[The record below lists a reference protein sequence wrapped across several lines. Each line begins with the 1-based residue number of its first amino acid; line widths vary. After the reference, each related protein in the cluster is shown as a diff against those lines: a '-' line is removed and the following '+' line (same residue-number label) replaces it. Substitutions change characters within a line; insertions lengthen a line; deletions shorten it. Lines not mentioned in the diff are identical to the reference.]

1 MKKLL
6 SSLLIIAAL
15 GFVACDSDKKTDKTE
30 AEGTEKVE
38 TPGAPATPTGVM
50 AAVAHVCGADCKDGN
65 HMYAH
70 GEVGHTCTEAC
81 GAAHTCTDKCKA
93 RLINLKPLLIYSGF
107 FMKYKT
113 VKRMFL
119 FPY

>member
-6 SSLLIIAAL
+6 SFLLIIAAL

-38 TPGAPATPTGVM
+38 TPAAPATPTGVM

-70 GEVGHTCTEAC
+70 GKVGHTCTEAC
-81 GAAHTCTDKCKA
+81 GAAHTCTDKCA
-93 RLINLKPLLIYSGF
+93 DGANHVYAHGEAGHTCTEAC
-107 FMKYKT
+107 MK
-113 VKRMFL
+113 M
-119 FPY
+119 